1 MDTVKG
7 TILCVD
13 DEQVNLKVLN
23 AVLSPRGYQVIT
35 TPNPGE
41 VLRLVRENP
50 VDLLL
55 LDVMMPE
62 IDGYSLC
69 RQIKENPQTRHIPVV
84 MITVLSSKEDRIRS
98 IEAGADDFITK
109 PFDQE
114 LVLARVRM
122 LLKMK
127 RLNDRLN
134 HGYLN
139 ITRLTSFGEE
149 MLKNFNPRTFRFYD
163 GISSVVKQV
172 LRQSG
177 DIQDK
182 PLIVIVGTKRL
193 RHWEWYQFESAFN
206 ELYRTKLKFKLQECL
221 SLPEE
226 RDSRVAFFNE
236 GGSESTELKDLLRML
251 ESESLLTVNNGISY
265 LGSDLCVFSL
275 NYGRDVTEYDAAVLK
290 GLVMQSLFQKSLSD
304 QVMET
309 ENALEHTVRAL
320 VRASEANDED
330 LGGNH
335 VIRVGAFSALLAEDL
350 GLSSAFVR
358 NIWLQAQMH
367 DVGMVRVSQEILRK
381 KGELTPEDWAQVHK
395 HPVFGAEIIGT
406 HTRFKM
412 ARNIALTHHEKWDGS
427 GYPHGLKGERI
438 PVEGRIVSLA
448 DTYDS
453 LRSSRRL
460 PEILDHD
467 MVMNLILK
475 GNERT
480 SPDHFDPRILN
491 SFKRTQARFDS
502 IYQQLREN
510 SNSPTP

>member
-1 MDTVKG
+1 MSKG

-13 DEQVNLKVLN
+13 DEQVNLKVLS
-23 AVLSPRGYQVIT
+23 AVLSPRGHEVIT
-35 TPNPGE
+35 TQNPKE
-41 VLRLVRENP
+41 ALDLIREKP

-69 RQIKENPQTRHIPVV
+69 RQIKDNPQTRHLPVV

-127 RLNDRLN
+127 FLNDRLN
-134 HGYLN
+134 HGFLN

-149 MLKNFNPRTFRFYD
+149 MLKDFNPRTFRFFD
-163 GISSVVKQV
+163 GISNVVKQV

-182 PLIVIVGTKRL
+182 PLIVIVGTKMRKN
-193 RHWEWYQFESAFN
+193 WEWYQFESAFN
-206 ELYRTKLKFKLQECL
+206 ELYKTKLKFKLQECL
-221 SLPEE
+221 TLPES
-226 RDSRVAFFNE
+226 RNSRVAFFNE
-236 GGSESTELKDLLRML
+236 GESDGTELKDLVRLL
-251 ESESLLTVNNGISY
+251 ESESLLSVRNGISY

-290 GLVMQSLFQKSLSD
+290 GLVMQSLFQKSLSE

-309 ENALEHTVRAL
+309 ESALEHTVRAL
-320 VRASEANDED
+320 VRASEANDQD
-330 LGGNH
+330 LGNNH
-335 VIRVGAFSALLAEDL
+335 VIRVGAFSAMLSEEL
-350 GLSSAFVR
+350 GLSGAFVR

-367 DVGMVRVSQEILRK
+367 DVGMVRVSPGILRK
-381 KGELTPEDWAQVHK
+381 KGELTAREWEEIVK

-406 HTRFKM
+406 HKRFRM

-427 GYPHGLKGERI
+427 GYPYGLKGDRI
-438 PVEGRIVSLA
+438 PVEGRIVALA
-448 DTYDS
+448 DIYDS
-453 LRSSRRL
+453 TRSSRRL
-460 PEILDHD
+460 DVELDHD
-467 MVMNLILK
+467 AVVKVIIE
-475 GNERT
+475 GNDRT
-480 SPDHFDPRILN
+480 KPDHFDPRVLAA
-491 SFKRTQARFDS
+491 FKRSADRFAA
-502 IYQQLREN
+502 IYLKLRET
-510 SNSPTP
+510 SDSPS